1 MKTRLPPDPEA
12 MNENHAE
19 RARQCIADFI
29 TPTVSDLADSLV
41 VDILCDFMHLSDRDE
56 HLADFDRQLTLARF
70 HYQEETKS
78 KQMCL
83 PAKDSPRIVKRRRQ
97 VSKGGAA

>member
-19 RARQCIADFI
+19 RARQCIAYFI
-29 TPTVSDLADSLV
+29 TLTGSDLADSLV
-41 VDILCDFMHLSDRDE
+41 DLLCDFMHLSDRDAD
-56 HLADFDRQLTLARF
+56 LADFDRQLALARF

-78 KQMCL
+78 GQL
-83 PAKDSPRIVKRRRQ
+83 RRPPQNSPRIVKRRRQ